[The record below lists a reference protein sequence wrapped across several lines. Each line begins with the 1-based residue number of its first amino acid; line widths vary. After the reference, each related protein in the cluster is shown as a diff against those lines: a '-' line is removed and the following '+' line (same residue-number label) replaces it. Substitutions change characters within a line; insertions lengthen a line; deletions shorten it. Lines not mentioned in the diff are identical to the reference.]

1 MDWYLSATISL
12 ALILHK
18 NAYTLSAKGSF
29 NQTVFFSF
37 NFGPWQGW
45 GENSNAYVTRYL
57 HRACE
62 RYSIATVA
70 PAPLARSGAAMLICA
85 TPPVHYLSAG
95 RGSLRTVSLNAMSL
109 PVMERCPYLW
119 RLMRKQKG
127 GCRALTRAYV
137 LKERWRGGRSPGRTA
152 RKTELAL
159 NCWGELYWLWL
170 LRERA
175 VSVCAR
181 RCLSLDWGQAEQT
194 CRAQGEKARAERY
207 G

>member
-1 MDWYLSATISL
+1 MHT
-12 ALILHK
+12 H
-18 NAYTLSAKGSF
+18 SAKGSF
-29 NQTVFFSF
+29 HQTAFFSF
-37 NFGPWQGW
+37 NYGPWQGW
-45 GENSNAYVTRYL
+45 GENSNACVTRYL

-62 RYSIATVA
+62 RYSIAAVA
-70 PAPLARSGAAMLICA
+70 PEPLARSSAAMLICS

-109 PVMERCPYLW
+109 PVMERCPYPC
-119 RLMRKQKG
+119 RLMRKQRG
-127 GCRALTRAYV
+127 GCRELARACI

-170 LRERA
+170 LQERA
-175 VSVCAR
+175 VSACAR
-181 RCLSLDWGQAEQT
+181 RCLSLEWGQAEQT